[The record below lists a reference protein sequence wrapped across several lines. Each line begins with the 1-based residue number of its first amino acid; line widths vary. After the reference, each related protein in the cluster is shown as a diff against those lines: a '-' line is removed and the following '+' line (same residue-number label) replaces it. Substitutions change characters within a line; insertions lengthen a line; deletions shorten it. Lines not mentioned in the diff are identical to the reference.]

1 MTASEAPADHLASSL
16 GTLAGHETLD
26 QLLQVSGMVGPTAAW
41 CNTDVNV
48 SAPLLQKHLPSDK
61 LAEVRRVLF
70 GLNKGKPVRQLLLPK
85 QLCDAVRVVA
95 LGCVQRLQLS

>member
-1 MTASEAPADHLASSL
+1 MTATEAPADHLASSS

-26 QLLQVSGMVGPTAAW
+26 QLLLVSSLVGPLPM
-41 CNTDVNV
+41 CNTNVNV
-48 SAPLLQKHLPSDK
+48 SVPSLQKHLPSDK

-85 QLCDAVRVVA
+85 QLCDAVRVVP
-95 LGCVQRLQLS
+95 